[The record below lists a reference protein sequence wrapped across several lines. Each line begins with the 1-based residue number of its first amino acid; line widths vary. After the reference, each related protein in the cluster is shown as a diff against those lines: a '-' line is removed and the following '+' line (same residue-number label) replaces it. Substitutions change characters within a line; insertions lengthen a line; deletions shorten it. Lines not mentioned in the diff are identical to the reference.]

1 MSYQYL
7 TNTPLDEAVKI
18 YLDALSA
25 QGLNLGD
32 ERISTQDALGR
43 VTARAVYAR
52 ICAPHYNACAMD
64 GIALDARITFG
75 ATETTPVRL
84 KSSDFTWV
92 DTGDP
97 LPAGCDSV
105 IMVEDVVEEGDTII
119 LYSAATPWQHIRQIG
134 EDISAG
140 DMILPSF
147 TIITPA
153 GMGAMLAGG
162 ILQIE
167 VLKKPVIGIIPTG
180 DEIVLPTDNPA
191 EGEVIEFNSTIFSG
205 MLSDWGY
212 TPKVYPIAA
221 DKPEE
226 LHRVLEIA
234 SGECDGVIINAGSS
248 AGREDFTAAAIRS
261 VGEVVLHGVGIK
273 PGKPAVLGMVKAPH
287 KDGVIPVIGLP
298 GYPVSG
304 IIVMEL
310 VFKPVLNALTK
321 QRTETPAIVEAVL
334 SRRLNSSL
342 KYREFIRTRL
352 GLVSGKLVAVPLSR
366 GAGVVSSFV
375 KADGIIDIPQEREGY
390 EAGESVQVRLTHSM
404 EEIHSMLVV
413 TGSHDPL
420 LDEVADLMRHRWPG
434 SLVGS
439 SHVGSMGG
447 IMALRR
453 SEAHLGGIHLLDED
467 SGTYNIP
474 YVQKYFPQ
482 GGVVLVECVQRTQ
495 GLMVAGGNP
504 KNIRGFADIAEL
516 EFVNR
521 QKGSGTRILFD
532 HLAGQVGINLASL
545 RGYNREEFTHTAVAA
560 AIAAGT
566 ADAGLGILAAA
577 RIYDLDFIPVAD
589 EQYDLLIA
597 EEALELETVQQFL
610 EILQSQAFATRLEK
624 LGGYTLTHPGRIIK
638 WH

>member
-7 TNTPLDEAVKI
+7 TNTPLDEAVKN

-32 ERISTQDALGR
+32 ERIPTQDALGR

-84 KSSDFTWV
+84 KSSDYTWV

-97 LPAGCDSV
+97 LPAGCDAV

-119 LYSAATPWQHIRQIG
+119 LYSAATPWQHVRQIG

-140 DMILPSF
+140 DLIQPSF

-162 ILQIE
+162 ILQID

-180 DEIVLPTDNPA
+180 DEVVLPTDNPA

-205 MLSDWGY
+205 MSGIS
-212 TPKVYPIAA
+212 TPKVYPIVA

-226 LHRVLEIA
+226 IRRALEIA
-234 SGECDGVIINAGSS
+234 ADECDGVIINAGSS

-261 VGEVVLHGVGIK
+261 VGEVVLHGIGIK
-273 PGKPAVLGMVKAPH
+273 PGKPAVQGMVKAPH

-342 KYREFIRTRL
+342 KYREFIRSW
-352 GLVSGKLVAVPLSR
+352 V
-366 GAGVVSSFV
+366 
-375 KADGIIDIPQEREGY
+375 
-390 EAGESVQVRLTHSM
+390 
-404 EEIHSMLVV
+404 
-413 TGSHDPL
+413 
-420 LDEVADLMRHRWPG
+420 W
-434 SLVGS
+434 
-439 SHVGSMGG
+439 
-447 IMALRR
+447 
-453 SEAHLGGIHLLDED
+453 
-467 SGTYNIP
+467 
-474 YVQKYFPQ
+474 
-482 GGVVLVECVQRTQ
+482 
-495 GLMVAGGNP
+495 
-504 KNIRGFADIAEL
+504 
-516 EFVNR
+516 
-521 QKGSGTRILFD
+521 
-532 HLAGQVGINLASL
+532 
-545 RGYNREEFTHTAVAA
+545 
-560 AIAAGT
+560 
-566 ADAGLGILAAA
+566 
-577 RIYDLDFIPVAD
+577 
-589 EQYDLLIA
+589 
-597 EEALELETVQQFL
+597 
-610 EILQSQAFATRLEK
+610 
-624 LGGYTLTHPGRIIK
+624 
-638 WH
+638 